1 MKVSDAWH
9 APWRANLP
17 GTRWLTVALMLLA
30 ASGAIIWGVYADK
43 ATWWAGSVGIT
54 DAFEAMLW
62 AFVLS
67 NMVLLAIDARQLRLP
82 GVQHSLVAGAALY
95 GLLSVGLPA
104 LVFGLIAGH
113 AVVVAVFMALCCL
126 GGLVY
131 ALLPRYAGI
140 LFYASFYFVMR
151 ASSVPGLGK
160 AGFLGWAI
168 PSVLLL
174 LLVAVVRARQLLVA
188 SKPCAPGRNAPPVLM
203 LGRGIGGAFAA
214 GAGRYGSRAIAAR
227 PSWMQAKASLR
238 GCGSGHTVASL
249 RLALGGMFMPTSLMG
264 WLRKRMVMLAA
275 VFAFCGFMVWQ
286 ALGRSHA
293 QSPITDRHTSQ
304 LLLLSMLAGF
314 ASASMAFNC
323 VIELSQRWRK
333 PNAELQLLALLPGLR
348 SGSADVIRDLL
359 RAILLPPLRIQ
370 LWLLVMLL
378 ALTVGLHAQ
387 TSTQLYVLASQL
399 SAALAVVAYTLLT
412 IGGQEAGR
420 WANLGIGLLW
430 TLLLMLPLFVSGRES
445 HLGSQA
451 MTSLTVLF
459 DAGWMFLVAVL
470 LWLGRRGWRGLLQRP
485 HPFLP
490 NGFAEGGKP

>member
-1 MKVSDAWH
+1 MRVSDAWH

-17 GTRWLTVALMLLA
+17 ATRWLAVALMLLA
-30 ASGAIIWGVYADK
+30 ASGAITLGVYADR
-43 ATWWAGSVGIT
+43 ASWWVGSVGIVGF
-54 DAFEAMLW
+54 FEAMLW
-62 AFVLS
+62 VFVMS

-82 GVQHSLVAGAALY
+82 GVQHSLMAGAVLY

-151 ASSVPGLGK
+151 ASSVPGPGK

-188 SKPCAPGRNAPPVLM
+188 SKPYAPGRNAPPVLR

-214 GAGRYGSRAIAAR
+214 GAGRYGSRAIAAL

-238 GCGSGHTVASL
+238 SCGPGHTVASL
-249 RLALGGMFMPTSLMG
+249 RLALGGMFMPTSVMG

-275 VFAFCGFMVWQ
+275 VSAVCGFIVWQ
-286 ALGRSHA
+286 ALGRTYA
-293 QSPITDRHTSQ
+293 QSQIM
-304 LLLLSMLAGF
+304 LLVLSMLAGF
-314 ASASMAFNC
+314 ASAYMALNC

-348 SGSADVIRDLL
+348 SGSTDVKRGLL

-370 LWLLVMLL
+370 LGLLVVLL
-378 ALTVGLHAQ
+378 ALAVGLHAQ

-399 SAALAVVAYTLLT
+399 SAAVAFVAYTLLT
-412 IGGQEAGR
+412 LGGQEAGR

-430 TLLLMLPLFVSGRES
+430 TLLLMLPLFVSGRNS
-445 HLGSQA
+445 HLGNLA

-459 DAGWMFLVAVL
+459 DAGWVLLVAVL
-470 LWLGRRGWRGLLQRP
+470 LWLGRSGWRGLQQRP

-490 NGFAEGGKP
+490 NG

>member
-1 MKVSDAWH
+1 MKVPDAWH

-17 GTRWLTVALMLLA
+17 ANRWLAVALMLLA
-30 ASGAIIWGVYADK
+30 VFGAISWGVYADK
-43 ATWWAGSVGIT
+43 ATWWAGSVRIT
-54 DAFEAMLW
+54 GVFEALLW
-62 AFVLS
+62 AFVMS

-82 GVQHSLVAGAALY
+82 GVQRSLVAGAVLY

-104 LVFGLIAGH
+104 LVFGLIGDH

-140 LFYASFYFVMR
+140 LFYASFYYVMVMR
-151 ASSVPGLGK
+151 VSSVPGPGN

-174 LLVAVVRARQLLVA
+174 LLVAVVCARRLLAA
-188 SKPCAPGRNAPPVLM
+188 SKPYAPSRNAPPALR

-214 GAGRYGSRAIAAR
+214 GGGRYGSRAIAAR
-227 PSWMQAKASLR
+227 PGWMQGKASLR
-238 GCGSGHTVASL
+238 GCGPGHPVASL
-249 RLALGGMFMPTSLMG
+249 QLALGGMFMPTSVMG

-275 VFAFCGFMVWQ
+275 VLAVCGFIVWQ
-286 ALGRSHA
+286 ALGRTYA
-293 QSPITDRHTSQ
+293 QSQIM
-304 LLLLSMLAGF
+304 LLVLSMLAGF

-348 SGSADVIRDLL
+348 SGSADVNRGLL
-359 RAILLPPLRIQ
+359 HAILLPPLRIQ
-370 LWLLVMLL
+370 LGLLVVLL
-378 ALTVGLHAQ
+378 ALAVGLHAQ

-399 SAALAVVAYTLLT
+399 SAAVAVVAYTLLI

-430 TLLLMLPLFVSGRES
+430 GVLLMLPLFVPGRDS
-445 HLGSQA
+445 HLGNLA

-459 DAGWMFLVAVL
+459 DAGWVLLVAVL
-470 LWLGRRGWRGLLQRP
+470 LWLGRRGWRGLQQRP

-490 NGFAEGGKP
+490 NG